1 MNELVPYQLTME
13 HGTYDPVFE
22 SRHFKKQ
29 VHDRLVRFI
38 QKYKQGTEG
47 EENSKIERVVEGSDT
62 VVLPVI
68 QMGPFG
74 IRQDE
79 KTTLRLLEIA
89 HENKDW
95 TIDLT
100 SGYFN
105 FTDRYKAFMLRTQA
119 RFRFLTASPEVYIA
133 ILKKKIRFYL
143 ERDAHKG
150 TERQGDQDRI

>member
-1 MNELVPYQLTME
+1 MTTYYHDLLNTVRSFSYQLQIGMNELVPYQLKME
-13 HGTYDPVFE
+13 HGTLDPVIE
-22 SRHFKKQ
+22 SRGFKKQ

-38 QKYKQGTEG
+38 QKYKQGTQ
-47 EENSKIERVVEGSDT
+47 EEEEKREIEGSDT

-119 RFRFLTASPEVYIA
+119 RFRFLTASPEVN
-133 ILKKKIRFYL
+133 ILQL
-143 ERDAHKG
+143 
-150 TERQGDQDRI
+150 